1 MGAKNSLFMNRV
13 SCLAKWLIQSITA
26 FIISKSCIHSIFRD
40 SGKNRYSMLVV
51 LSQLKFTQHTGLW
64 LMITFTIYL
73 SNKLTISLTP
83 LIHVISLLIT
93 TFLFKACDLTSQFTQ
108 VMQSTKFKT
117 NHKHHKFKPKQT
129 TVHKKRHKNVKG
141 KIKQIEVIF
150 AHLIKGCRPL

>member
-1 MGAKNSLFMNRV
+1 MGANVSSFMNRV
-13 SCLAKWLIQSITA
+13 SYLAKCLIQSITA

-93 TFLFKACDLTSQFTQ
+93 TYLFKARDLTSQFTQ
-108 VMQSTKFKT
+108 VMQSIKSKT
-117 NHKHHKFKPKQT
+117 NHKHQKFKPKQT
-129 TVHKKRHKNVKG
+129 TVHINVNYLKCCE
-141 KIKQIEVIF
+141 I
-150 AHLIKGCRPL
+150 C